1 MGYPA
6 NLEVLDSIGVRHQ
19 EMDSERTKV
28 WVTVWIV
35 GLVLLQQF
43 ALTSSAAVGG
53 EKVILLKL

>member
-35 GLVLLQQF
+35 GLVLLQF

-53 EKVILLKL
+53 EKVILFKF